1 MTRLFFITGGVAAGL
16 WTASAHSTGSQSLAC
31 FPPDAIT
38 SFQVAA
44 VRDLVTST
52 DSGSIGTR
60 NFAHLRAVADTAVV
74 AVTDSTTCARALNA
88 FNGTIDGGPY
98 SQIYLVRAG
107 SMYVAS
113 GPPDPVREL
122 NPHVVMDSAFT
133 VVGNFLR

>member
-1 MTRLFFITGGVAAGL
+1 MTRFFLIAGGVVSGL
-16 WTASAHSTGSQSLAC
+16 WATRAHPTGLQTRAC

-44 VRDLVTST
+44 VKDLVTST
-52 DSGSIGTR
+52 DSGSIATR
-60 NFAHLRAVADTAVV
+60 NFAHLQAVADTAVV
-74 AVTDSTTCARALNA
+74 AVTDSTTCARALTA

-107 SMYVAS
+107 LMYVAA

-122 NPHVVMDSAFT
+122 NPHIVMDNSFS
-133 VVGNFLR
+133 VLGNFLR